1 MNDLHYKPG
10 ILKLIHHQE
19 HLKKI
24 ESGEVVGP
32 IHLSV
37 FPNNQCQLSC
47 PYCCFNKTLRND
59 AELSLEDFT
68 TAIDVL
74 SKYGLKAVEM
84 SGGGDS
90 LLWSHFSPA
99 VSYGYNKGLK
109 LSLVTNGLAIRDISS
124 DILNKFNWIRVSI
137 QSVEYAK
144 KLDLSNIPADVKTS
158 MSYIV
163 YDDKSIAE
171 ISKLY
176 DYAKENDVIIR
187 VTCIRPCTLEFE
199 QRVYDE
205 VQRYGKPLIMFKKEP
220 GVVEGCYML
229 WIRAALDWNANFLP
243 CPSIELS
250 PEYAGKIPADFGVCK
265 VGGIEEYLI
274 SHKPHDLGWRCSFCN
289 CGKDSNDYIH
299 NLLQEIND
307 VDFV

>member
-1 MNDLHYKPG
+1 MNDLQYRPG
-10 ILKLIHHQE
+10 LNKLIHHQE
-19 HLKKI
+19 HLRKI
-24 ESGEVVGP
+24 EAGEVVGP

-37 FPNNQCQLSC
+37 FPNNRCQLAC
-47 PYCCFNKTLRND
+47 PYCCFNKTIRNN

-74 SKYGLKAVEM
+74 SKYGLKAVEI
-84 SGGGDS
+84 SGGGES

-99 VSYGYNKGLK
+99 VSYVHNKGLK
-109 LSLVTNGLAIRDISS
+109 LSLVTNGLAIKDISS

-171 ISKLY
+171 IARLY
-176 DYAKENDVIIR
+176 DYAKEKDIIIR

-250 PEYAGKIPADFGVCK
+250 PEYAGKIPENFGICK
-265 VGGIEEYLI
+265 VGGIDEYLR